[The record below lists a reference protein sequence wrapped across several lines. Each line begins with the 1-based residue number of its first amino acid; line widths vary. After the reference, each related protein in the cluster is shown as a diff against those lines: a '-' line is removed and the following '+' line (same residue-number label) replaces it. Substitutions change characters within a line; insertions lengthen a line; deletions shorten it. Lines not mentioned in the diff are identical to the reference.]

1 MLRVKNNNQIWLFLN
16 SMIKAKKINF
26 IIILGLIAIVGILAA
41 QLVWT
46 KQAFN
51 LEEKK
56 FSQKVHVA
64 LLEVVKKL
72 YESTNNDLPSENPV
86 EKISNDYYYVNIA
99 NDFDPI
105 ILEHYLKSE
114 FKKAGIS
121 TDFEYAMYN
130 CQSDVMVYGNY
141 ISLSDDSKSKPTFNF
156 PKNKNLVYYFAIRFP
171 NETGYLFSSLRFW
184 FILSIALIIILLV
197 YVYSIFTIIQQKK
210 YSELQRDFI
219 NNMTHE
225 FKTPLS
231 SILIASNYLLK
242 QEKIHEDEKL
252 GKYTKII
259 IDQSNKLNQ
268 HIEKILNIAKHDNS
282 PQELNKSELSIIPII
297 NNVIENI
304 QLKYENINISIET
317 QLNEYTILA
326 DEFHFI
332 NLVYN
337 LLDNSIK
344 YCDEKPTIKINLL
357 QEKGFKKIE
366 FSDNG
371 IGISTKEL
379 SLIFDKFYRSPN
391 SKDSQVNGLGLGLY
405 YIKKIVDL
413 HKWKIQATNNHTKG
427 MTFTI
432 LIPHHD

>member
-1 MLRVKNNNQIWLFLN
+1 M
-16 SMIKAKKINF
+16 
-26 IIILGLIAIVGILAA
+26 
-41 QLVWT
+41 
-46 KQAFN
+46 
-51 LEEKK
+51 
-56 FSQKVHVA
+56 
-64 LLEVVKKL
+64 
-72 YESTNNDLPSENPV
+72 
-86 EKISNDYYYVNIA
+86 
-99 NDFDPI
+99 
-105 ILEHYLKSE
+105 KSE

-344 YCDEKPTIKINLL
+344 YCDEKPTITIKLL